1 MRLELSANSKLKQG
15 YTPDWISITYNEN
28 GQYHELTMDIQG
40 LTHYDETNLYVSCKG
55 TLTPW
60 AYTIGNDTKFLSD
73 LNESESVKY
82 LNLFNKH
89 LPTSSSVMVGLYPV
103 DDEDFDSQDELTDC
117 QGTYDYD
124 AGDKIVSTNFTF
136 TYEFD

>member
-28 GQYHELTMDIQG
+28 GKYHELTMDIQG
-40 LTHYDETNLYVSCKG
+40 LTHYDETNLYTSSKG
-55 TLTPW
+55 TLTSW

-89 LPTSSSVMVGLYPV
+89 LPTALSIIIGLYPV
-103 DDEDFDSQDELTDC
+103 DDEDFDRQDELTDC
-117 QGTYDYD
+117 EGTYDYD

>member
-28 GQYHELTMDIQG
+28 GQKHELTMDIHG
-40 LTHYDETNLYVSCKG
+40 LTHYDETNLYTSSKG
-55 TLTPW
+55 TLIPW

-73 LNESESVKY
+73 LNEPEGVEY
-82 LNLFNKH
+82 LDLFNKH
-89 LPTSSSVMVGLYPV
+89 LPTASSVVIGLYPV
-103 DDEDFDSQDELTDC
+103 NDEDFDRQDELTDC

-124 AGDKIVSTNFTF
+124 AGDKIVSINFTF
-136 TYEFD
+136 TYDFN